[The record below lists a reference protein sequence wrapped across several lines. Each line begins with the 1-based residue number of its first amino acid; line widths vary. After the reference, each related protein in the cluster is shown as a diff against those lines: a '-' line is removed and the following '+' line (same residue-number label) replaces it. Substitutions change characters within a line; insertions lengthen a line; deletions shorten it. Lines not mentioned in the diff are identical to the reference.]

1 MKNWIDPSE
10 RRTGTPR
17 ADQLPSRFP
26 LAVNTTRR
34 LGCPDFASGA
44 TQPPAVLQPWSIASL
59 RGRQPGRNPRA
70 RRLNRPSYQNASRIK
85 REK

>member
-44 TQPPAVLQPWSIASL
+44 TQPPAVLQPCSIASL
-59 RGRQPGRNPRA
+59 RGRQPGKKSA
-70 RRLNRPSYQNASRIK
+70 RQKIEQTKLSERLEN
-85 REK
+85 

>member
-17 ADQLPSRFP
+17 ADQLLSRFP
-26 LAVNTTRR
+26 LAVNATRL

-59 RGRQPGRNPRA
+59 RGRQPGKKPA
-70 RRLNRPSYQNASRIK
+70 SQKIGQTKLSERLEN
-85 REK
+85 